1 MDLRVR
7 ICKFLKKEVVLCVA
21 FVLAVIS
28 SFLIHPDKKYIQYI
42 DFQTLAILFS
52 LMSVMAGLKL
62 HGAFD
67 FVGRKMLEKT
77 KYLWQV
83 ILTLVLLTFFGSML
97 ITNDVALIT
106 FVPFTFV
113 VFNLL
118 GESYRK
124 KQVLWVVCIQ
134 TIAANLGSMLT
145 PLIP

>member
-42 DFQTLAILFS
+42 DFRTLAILFS

-124 KQVLWVVCIQ
+124 NKFY
-134 TIAANLGSMLT
+134 G
-145 PLIP
+145 